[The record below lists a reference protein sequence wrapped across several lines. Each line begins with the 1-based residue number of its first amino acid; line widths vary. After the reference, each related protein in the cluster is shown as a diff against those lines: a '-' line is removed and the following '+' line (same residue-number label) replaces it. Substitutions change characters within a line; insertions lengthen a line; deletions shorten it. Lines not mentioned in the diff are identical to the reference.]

1 MGKPPD
7 ATPPPKQR
15 RANARRELL
24 AIQRR
29 LYRRLQREIEALEDD
44 PPPNVGIYQEEF
56 ERDVNS
62 FEAVSSKAELV
73 RAAAD
78 ADVVYVGDYHSLP
91 QAQRTVCKLLLA
103 LGKLGRP
110 LVYCTELVHTPDQP
124 LLDAYMSGG
133 LSEEAFLR
141 EIHYE
146 RDWGFPWPPYRD
158 AFEIARELGARV
170 LAINS
175 DPKEHAHDHLLERD
189 FRAARV
195 VVDAARAQPD
205 ALIVVFHGDFHVARD
220 HLPLLV
226 DSLLEQ
232 ERLGARRRLIVHQNA
247 EEIYWQLA
255 RKGLEDTNVVRLAA
269 DAYCVFNA
277 TPLEKLH
284 SYLNWVS
291 NRPALEPPGAGMS
304 SWDLQELEEDDDDDD
319 DDDLASDEGDDAF
332 EDEDEDDDAFEDDDG
347 QDLRLEYAEQVL
359 EIVQTIAQFLEIERE
374 DLDSFELFTV
384 NDLDFLDYLATQQG
398 FSEQE
403 RADVM
408 RQILSNES
416 YFIPKGRVI
425 YLSDFSVVNAAEEG
439 AHFLHHLC
447 AAYDWERPRNLVTD
461 FYFRAVTEAL
471 GYCGSKLIVPT
482 RECWTEADC
491 QAFVSAHRRRE
502 RERATRRRAQA
513 RGERVKGAPRE
524 EADTSKRLQ
533 VNRRLALRAA
543 RLTIY
548 HRDHEREF
556 LESGRWTSPGRA
568 LTQPVEVH
576 MLLTHMLGHMLGNK
590 LFLALLTNALEKERL
605 REWFHAPLDK
615 GQTALEV
622 YLHMVEVTAKTP
634 ESLRRGLR
642 L

>member
-1 MGKPPD
+1 M
-7 ATPPPKQR
+7 
-15 RANARRELL
+15 
-24 AIQRR
+24 
-29 LYRRLQREIEALEDD
+29 EDD
-44 PPPNVGIYQEEF
+44 PPANVGIYQEEF
-56 ERDVNS
+56 ERDIAS
-62 FEAVSSKAELV
+62 YEAISSKAELV
-73 RAAAD
+73 RAAAA

-91 QAQRTVCKLLLA
+91 QAQRTVSKLLLA
-103 LGKLGRP
+103 LGKLPRP
-110 LVYCTELVHTPDQP
+110 LVFCTEVVHTPQQP
-124 LLDAYMSGG
+124 VLDRYISGE

-146 RDWGFPWPPYRD
+146 REWGFPWPPYRD
-158 AFEIARELGARV
+158 SFEIARAQGAKV

-175 DPKEHAHDHLLERD
+175 DPQDHHHDHLLERD

-195 VVDAARAQPD
+195 VVDAFKAQPD
-205 ALIVVFHGDFHVARD
+205 ALVVVFHGDFHVARD

-232 ERLGARRRLIVHQNA
+232 EDLPPRRRVIVHQNA
-247 EEIYWQLA
+247 EEIYWKLA
-255 RKGLEDTNVVRLAA
+255 RLGKEDTNVVRLAE

-291 NRPALEPPGAGMS
+291 NRAALEPPALSGAMS
-304 SWDLQELEEDDDDDD
+304 SWDLEEIVDEDDEGDEDDDYDYDDDDD
-319 DDDLASDEGDDAF
+319 EGP
-332 EDEDEDDDAFEDDDG
+332 
-347 QDLRLEYAEQVL
+347 DLRLEYAEQVL
-359 EIVQTIAQFLEIERE
+359 EIVETIARFLGIERD
-374 DLDSFELFTV
+374 DLDAFELFTV

-398 FSEQE
+398 FSPEE

-416 YFIPKGRVI
+416 YFIPKGQVI

-447 AAYDWERPRNLVTD
+447 AAYDWDRPRKLVTD

-471 GYCGSKLIVPT
+471 GYFGSKLIVPT

-502 RERATRRRAQA
+502 RERAQRRRAD
-513 RGERVKGAPRE
+513 ERE
-524 EADTSKRLQ
+524 EAAPADPLPESGKQLQ
-533 VNRRLALRAA
+533 VSRRLALRAA
-543 RLTIY
+543 RLTLH
-548 HRDHEREF
+548 HRDMERAF
-556 LESGRWTSPGRA
+556 LESGHWVTPGRA
-568 LTQPVEVH
+568 LTQPAEVH
-576 MLLTHMLGHMLGNK
+576 MLLTHMLGHQLGNK
-590 LFLALLTNALEKERL
+590 LFLALLMGELSKDRI
-605 REWFHAPLDK
+605 RGWFHARLDQ
-615 GQTALEV
+615 GDTPVRIYQE
-622 YLHMVEVTAKTP
+622 MIQVTAKTP